1 MLLWNC
7 GLVVCIVVLEQNI
20 TVITVQCLHQKRQNG
35 SVFFCYFQRFRIIGY
50 KFLSHRILR
59 SFDSLRISRTDRK
72 KHFTHTHPFWQ
83 WLRSLIFF
91 LTFVVREHYNCKL
104 LLFDVG
110 FYLLTFSEEAYIWH
124 NRYQTDEIFFI
135 VALLGRMLPLSK
147 SSPIWNSLVDTL
159 SPLLIPLFMNWQS
172 MMRCVVVQTSSFN
185 NGNSQ

>member
-7 GLVVCIVVLEQNI
+7 GLVVVVLEQNI
-20 TVITVQCLHQKRQNG
+20 TVITVQCLHQKKKNG

-50 KFLSHRILR
+50 KFSSHRILR

-91 LTFVVREHYNCKL
+91 LTFVVREHYCKL

-110 FYLLTFSEEAYIWH
+110 FYLLTFSEEAYDMV
-124 NRYQTDEIFFI
+124 QTDEVFFI

-159 SPLLIPLFMNWQS
+159 SLLLIPLFMNWQS
-172 MMRCVVVQTSSFN
+172 MMRCVVVQTFSFN